1 MQEDSKTPTKIQN
14 TPATTPTTTT
24 TGLRLRS
31 HISSGSCN
39 NPPTTILVIPKC
51 THFVLPSESLY
62 SG

>member
-1 MQEDSKTPTKIQN
+1 MQEDSKTPRKIQN

-24 TGLRLRS
+24 GLRLRS
-31 HISSGSCN
+31 HISSSSGN